1 VKLPF
6 ARREHVLAPEPV
18 VDLPWETLVLVCT
31 KCDAARRGPDAH
43 DIRKTLKSKLG
54 KPKNLRIVE
63 VDCLKVCPDDAV
75 TVCVV
80 HARQPPSLC
89 TISSHEA
96 LDQLAATLER
106 GPSG

>member
-1 VKLPF
+1 MKLPF
-6 ARREHVLAPEPV
+6 QRADPALAPEPV
-18 VDLPWETLVLVCT
+18 VDRPWETLVLVCS

-43 DIRKTLKSKLG
+43 DVRKTLKSRLG
-54 KPKNLRIVE
+54 KPKNLRIIE

-80 HARQPPSLC
+80 HAQRPPSLC

-96 LDQLAATLER
+96 LDRLAATLDR
-106 GPSG
+106 DSSR